1 MLLLTALIFIF
12 GVLGEAMATTA
23 EMLVWFRILVGV
35 GIGVETTIA
44 PLYIAEVSPAHIRGR
59 LVSLNQ
65 LFNCVG
71 NLAIFSIA
79 AVIASHASE
88 AWNVEHGWRIIFA
101 TGIAP
106 AIVFLLLLIWVPESP
121 RWLIR
126 KGRDAQGLTIL
137 RKINPDET
145 TAREQLAAIKSALL
159 SDSPSRLRELFTRA
173 YVKRWWLAFA
183 LHSFSR

>member
-1 MLLLTALIFIF
+1 MYCGRCAGGTTFRRRRAKKVLLLTVSIFIF

-79 AVIASHASE
+79 AVIAK
-88 AWNVEHGWRIIFA
+88 VTPVKHGMLNMA
-101 TGIAP
+101 G
-106 AIVFLLLLIWVPESP
+106 
-121 RWLIR
+121 
-126 KGRDAQGLTIL
+126 
-137 RKINPDET
+137 
-145 TAREQLAAIKSALL
+145 
-159 SDSPSRLRELFTRA
+159 ELFSPP
-173 YVKRWWLAFA
+173 VSHWQL
-183 LHSFSR
+183 FSCCY

>member
-1 MLLLTALIFIF
+1 M
-12 GVLGEAMATTA
+12 
-23 EMLVWFRILVGV
+23 
-35 GIGVETTIA
+35 
-44 PLYIAEVSPAHIRGR
+44 
-59 LVSLNQ
+59 
-65 LFNCVG
+65 
-71 NLAIFSIA
+71 
-79 AVIASHASE
+79 IASHASE

-159 SDSPSRLRELFTRA
+159 SDSPSRLRELFTPRLRKA
-173 YVKRWWLAFA
+173 LVVGFCVALFQQITGINAIFITPRKYLKPRELMSAARCRLPYLSDWYWLFQRWFQCG
-183 LHSFSR
+183 

>member
-12 GVLGEAMATTA
+12 GVLGEAMATSA

-71 NLAIFSIA
+71 NLAIF
-79 AVIASHASE
+79 
-88 AWNVEHGWRIIFA
+88 
-101 TGIAP
+101 
-106 AIVFLLLLIWVPESP
+106 
-121 RWLIR
+121 
-126 KGRDAQGLTIL
+126 
-137 RKINPDET
+137 
-145 TAREQLAAIKSALL
+145 QL
-159 SDSPSRLRELFTRA
+159 PQ
-173 YVKRWWLAFA
+173 
-183 LHSFSR
+183 